1 MSLLN
6 SNIPCLSAAHREG
19 LVLNVTIELVQTA
32 NLRHYKQLPKNQRPS
47 AKPLPRRC

>member
-6 SNIPCLSAAHREG
+6 NNIPMGVCRPAQG
-19 LVLNVTIELVQTA
+19 LVVNATIELVQTA
-32 NLRHYKQLPKNQRPS
+32 NLRHYKQLLKNQCPS

>member
-6 SNIPCLSAAHREG
+6 SNILMLACRPPQG

-32 NLRHYKQLPKNQRPS
+32 NLRHYKQLPKNQCPS